1 MNAEPARLIIYSDR
15 VETLNP
21 NNPKNKGQISPDN
34 FTPFSK
40 NPLIA
45 KFFTQLGWVDEL
57 GSGVLNVTNYL
68 KAYSGKEAQFIEDNT
83 FKTIIPL
90 DEGSNKK
97 VGGSNSLDEGS
108 NKKIEEFIKS
118 IENIRNTT
126 KLNLLKLIFV
136 IIENEGKKIEEYS
149 IITSIPKKTIERYIK
164 ILRENNIVKFIGEIK
179 AKNSGYFLTEEFMK
193 SVKHK

>member
-68 KAYSGKEAQFIEDNT
+68 KAYSGKEPQFIEDNT
-83 FKTIIPL
+83 FKTIIP
-90 DEGSNKK
+90 
-97 VGGSNSLDEGS
+97 LDEGS

-126 KLNLLKLIFV
+126 KLNLLKLIFL